1 MKLLKS
7 WRWPAQ
13 KIEITREAGKKGKW
27 SIFNAQNESHKSCT
41 HTRIVAQNLWQN
53 RWLRCKF
60 SKIKTFAS
68 YLHPASGTMFTSA
81 KDLFRLVSF
90 AVFQALPTHTSH
102 NLYSVFLDLSLQW
115 DSARLRIYSLKFQT
129 QRKSRKTAMKLFSV
143 LPMFLLMLSV
153 SGNLRI
159 DCVLKKSNE

>member
-90 AVFQALPTHTSH
+90 AVFQALLTHTSH
-102 NLYSVFLDLSLQW
+102 NLYSVFLDLSSQW
-115 DSARLRIYSLKFQT
+115 DSARLRYTASSFRDLENPERPQWNCFQFC
-129 QRKSRKTAMKLFSV
+129 QCFFWCSPFQVISGLTAF
-143 LPMFLLMLSV
+143 
-153 SGNLRI
+153 
-159 DCVLKKSNE
+159 

>member
-1 MKLLKS
+1 M
-7 WRWPAQ
+7 AQ
-13 KIEITREAGKKGKW
+13 SLR
-27 SIFNAQNESHKSCT
+27 
-41 HTRIVAQNLWQN
+41 QN
-53 RWLRCKF
+53 RWLRCTF
-60 SKIKTFAS
+60 CKTKTIAS

-153 SGNLRI
+153 SGNPDWQRFKKVEWIVKEDCSARKRENSIRVFQRI
-159 DCVLKKSNE
+159 RSWPKKCVAVASETA